1 MNTLYRETVT
11 HDTSDGRINWP
22 FPSVNGQQTPAS
34 VALMADKG
42 QHKPTPK
49 DLSDIEGALV

>member
-1 MNTLYRETVT
+1 MKQLKN
-11 HDTSDGRINWP
+11 DADGRINWP

-49 DLSDIEGALV
+49 DLSDIEDALL